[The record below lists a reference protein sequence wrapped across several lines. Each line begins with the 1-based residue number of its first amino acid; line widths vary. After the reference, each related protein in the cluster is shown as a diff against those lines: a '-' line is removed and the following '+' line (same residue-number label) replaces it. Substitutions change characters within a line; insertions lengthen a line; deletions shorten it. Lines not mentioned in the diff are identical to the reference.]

1 MTPPA
6 VSILKERE
14 REKKFKKEFFSEENQ
29 LNSAKSNEI
38 NQESDYLLSELLFK
52 NEFSINSAY
61 SSEYCFTPEEI
72 GEFTNKKLNVK

>member
-1 MTPPA
+1 LD
-6 VSILKERE
+6 SL
-14 REKKFKKEFFSEENQ
+14 SEENQ

-38 NQESDYLLSELLFK
+38 NQESDYLVNELLFK

-72 GEFTNKKLNVK
+72 KCEINLKHALAII